1 MRARNHRSFLLG
13 SSLQREVVD
22 LPESRKP
29 DTSLDNLL
37 AVRRQRLERLE
48 RERGEARLAW
58 RAARAALRAQRQGW
72 RRARQE
78 TADFWQQARQEFFSM
93 TTTSGEFRRAKAV
106 YIRMQTQVSQLLLEC
121 REAVLPCRASRATF
135 FAARRRVRE
144 ANLQCEKLSI
154 LRHECA
160 LLTPPPEI

>member
-1 MRARNHRSFLLG
+1 MTARASRSLRG
-13 SSLQREVVD
+13 RSSQREVVE
-22 LPESRKP
+22 LPEPRKP
-29 DTSLDNLL
+29 DTSLDKLI

-58 RAARAALRAQRQGW
+58 RAARVALRTQRQGW
-72 RRARQE
+72 RTARQE
-78 TADFWQQARQEFFSM
+78 TIDFWQQARQDFFSM
-93 TTTSGEFRRAKAV
+93 TTTSGEFRRTKAV
-106 YIRMQTQVSQLLLEC
+106 YLRMQTQVSQLLLEC
-121 REAVLPCRASRATF
+121 REAVLPCCASRATF

-160 LLTPPPEI
+160 LLIPPPEI